1 MIGQL
6 LDRRYRLVKLLGSN
20 TFRQTYLAAD
30 THRPGY
36 PQCVVK
42 QLRPPNNHSRT
53 FNIIQLLFKKK
64 AEILEKLGKHDQI
77 PQLLAFFE
85 ENKDFYIVEEFIAG
99 QSLAEEI
106 VAGVPLSEDQVFRL
120 LQEVLGILVFVHHF
134 GVIHREIHPE
144 NIIRRQLDGRLVLIN
159 FEAIQE
165 STSKPSNSQIGQFAA
180 PLGDSAYKSIEQLQG
195 NPVYNSDIYALG
207 IISIQAL
214 TGLPAEDLTKLQ
226 NSDASHVGELL
237 WRHRTQVSQE
247 LADILDK
254 MIVSD
259 FRDRYQTAL
268 DVLTDLNN
276 IGNNSGDN
284 QPLQMLVTLEQ
295 NDSKRQP
302 RFREPAFR
310 QKLLLI
316 GAGLAA
322 LIAIA
327 GLGLEF
333 HRQAQQKAS
342 NLKISELENST
353 DSDHL
358 GAIQSYNQA
367 ILLNPN
373 NAEVYYKRGNSN
385 YDLGNLEDAKAD
397 YTQAIRLDSKHA
409 KAYQNRGL
417 VYSDL
422 TDYRAAIDDYN
433 QAIVLQPDDAAAYE
447 KRGRAYFNLNDYKAA
462 IEDYTQVIRLNNQD
476 AFAYINRGLARSAA
490 GDKQGAL
497 ADYTQAIRIDPNSG
511 DAFYSRGRV
520 RFYLADYQG
529 AMEDYTDAIRVN
541 PKFADAYINR
551 CSALL
556 NLGQYQKAAADC
568 TQALKFTPNDA
579 IAYGNRCIA
588 YFNLRDYQK
597 AIEDCTQ
604 AIGLDSNNSKAYSN
618 RGLARAA
625 AKDKPGAIDDFT
637 KAIRTDP
644 SDAVAYSNRAEVHS
658 DLGNYSSAIEDYT
671 QAIRLKQ
678 DHNGAYYGRGL
689 IRARMGDKQGAIEDF
704 QKSAKL
710 CIDQGNTG
718 CYNDAQYQI
727 KKLQS

>member
-6 LDRRYRLVKLLGSN
+6 LDRRYRLIKVLGSN

-42 QLRPPNNHSRT
+42 QLRPPNNHPRT

-64 AEILEKLGKHDQI
+64 AEILEKLGKHEQI

-85 ENKDFYIVEEFIAG
+85 ENKEFYIVEEFIAG
-99 QSLAEEI
+99 QSLADEI
-106 VAGVPLSEDQVFRL
+106 VAGVPISEDQVLRL
-120 LQEVLGILVFVHHF
+120 LQEVLEILVFVHHQ
-134 GVIHREIHPE
+134 GVIHRELNPE
-144 NIIRRQLDGRLVLIN
+144 NIIRRQFDGKLVLIN

-165 STSKPSNSQIGQFAA
+165 STPQTLHSQSGQ
-180 PLGDSAYKSIEQLQG
+180 LLTSLVNSAYKPIEQIQG
-195 NPVYNSDIYALG
+195 NPVYNSDIYAVGILG
-207 IISIQAL
+207 IQAL

-226 NSDASHVGELL
+226 NSDPSHAGELL
-237 WRHRTQVSQE
+237 WRHRAQVSQE

-254 MIVSD
+254 MIVYDS
-259 FRDRYQTAL
+259 RDRYQSAI

-276 IGNNSGDN
+276 IRNTSGSS
-284 QPLQMLVTLEQ
+284 QPIQMLVTVEPNLSNRQQRLWETGFKQ
-295 NDSKRQP
+295 KRS
-302 RFREPAFR
+302 
-310 QKLLLI
+310 LI
-316 GAGLAA
+316 LAGVAA
-322 LIAIA
+322 LIVIA
-327 GLGLEF
+327 GLGLGLS
-333 HRQAQQKAS
+333 RQSQQNAS
-342 NLKISELENST
+342 NLKLTNRENSNSNT
-353 DSDHL
+353 QL
-358 GAIQSYNQA
+358 GGIQNYTQAIQ
-367 ILLNPN
+367 LNPN
-373 NAEVYYKRGNSN
+373 NAEVYYQRGNAN
-385 YDLGNLEDAKAD
+385 YDLGNLEAARED
-397 YTQAIRLDSKHA
+397 YTQAIRLNSNHA
-409 KAYQNRGL
+409 KAYHNRGL
-417 VYSDL
+417 VQADL
-422 TDYRAAIDDYN
+422 TNYRAAIDDYN
-433 QAIVLQPDDAAAYE
+433 QAILLNPNDAAAYE
-447 KRGRAYFNLNDYKAA
+447 KRGQAYFALNDYKEA
-462 IEDYTQVIRLNNQD
+462 IEDYTQAIRLNHQD
-476 AFAYINRGLARSAA
+476 ATAYINRGLARSAA

-511 DAFYSRGRV
+511 DGFYSRGRV

-529 AMEDYTDAIRVN
+529 AMEDYTEAIRVN

-568 TQALKFTPNDA
+568 SQALTINANEP
-579 IAYGNRCIA
+579 IAFGNRCIA

-618 RGLARAA
+618 RGLARSAS
-625 AKDKPGAIDDFT
+625 KDKQGAIDDFT
-637 KAIRTDP
+637 KAIRIDP

-658 DLGNYSSAIEDYT
+658 DVGNYSSAIEDYT
-671 QAIRLKQ
+671 QAIRLKR

-689 IRARMGDKQGAIEDF
+689 IRARMGDKPGAIEDF

-710 CIDQGNTG
+710 CLDQGNTG